1 MNYIQKTPF
10 MELYEELSE
19 INEEASL
26 ADIADNNEFPMDLSF
41 GQITTTAS
49 CASVDALM
57 TKIYAEF
64 KKVLDTTNSEL
75 NLDSFQMLRPKG
87 IMLYLDNSEFH
98 PKAVRAYIDSGKKY
112 NYPEGSVKESIDLTG
127 SRLGF
132 CFISNT
138 IKDNPNFGDILIKQL
153 GNYFGEVAIK
163 SSAKLMQ
170 PKVGTQIRKQSKD
183 NVFGVFI
190 KYDKTA
196 KIALADVC
204 DEFSPSISIGKAN
217 EFIKNFNTSN
227 DKSYKTCTASDAL
240 SEIQNAI
247 ELRNIA
253 FYIPGLVTY
262 YQSNATLQ
270 NRAPLLSLLS
280 LFDCRV
286 AQGKKSLQYLY
297 NAGLQEDI
305 IEKLGKDIGLIRNPK
320 ATRTYNVP
328 DNEKYH
334 YLLMPESTVGE
345 ITGETDF
352 RFKGYLVDA
361 KIYGN
366 TASMQKYTNDE
377 DKSSHGAHFLIVYL
391 KHVNNEPRWRLLYR
405 QDPNDSFKDWYK
417 ESATDFAAAKTLAAL
432 IETFPSIKLAE
443 L

>member
-26 ADIADNNEFPMDLSF
+26 ADIADNNESPMDLLF
-41 GQITTTAS
+41 GQITTKAS
-49 CASVDALM
+49 RDSVDALM

-64 KKVLDTTNSEL
+64 KKVLDATNSEL
-75 NLDSFQMLRPKG
+75 KLKNDYQMLRPRG
-87 IMLYLDNSEFH
+87 IMLYLDNSKFH
-98 PKAVRAYIDSGKKY
+98 PKAVRAYIDSGKK
-112 NYPEGSVKESIDLTG
+112 NYPEGSIKEFIDLTG

-138 IKDNPNFGDILIKQL
+138 IKDNPNFGDTIIQQL
-153 GNYFGEVAIK
+153 SSSFGDSLNI

-170 PKVGTQIRKQSKD
+170 PKVGTQIRKRSGE

-190 KYDKTA
+190 KYDKKA

-204 DEFSPSISIGKAN
+204 DEFTPTVSISKAN

-227 DKSYKTCTASDAL
+227 DESYKTVVAPGAL
-240 SEIQNAI
+240 TELQNAI
-247 ELRNIA
+247 DLRNMA
-253 FYIPGLVTY
+253 FYIPGLVKY
-262 YQSNATLQ
+262 YQSSSALEVQ
-270 NRAPLLSLLS
+270 APLRSLLT
-280 LFDCRV
+280 LFGCKV
-286 AQGKKSLQYLY
+286 GQGKKSLQYLY

-305 IEKLGKDIGLIRNPK
+305 IEELGRANGLIRNPK
-320 ATRTYNVP
+320 ATRTYNVQ

-352 RFKGYLVDA
+352 LFKRYLVDA

-366 TASMQKYTNDE
+366 TALMQKYTSDE

-405 QDPNDSFKDWYK
+405 RNPNDSFKDWSIEPMPEFK
-417 ESATDFAAAKTLAAL
+417 AAKTLASL
-432 IETFPSIKLAE
+432 LETFPDIILIE